1 MVMRLIESVCMAV
14 WFDGFER
21 YGPDVISARDGS
33 GGWPKGGTSDTVER
47 GGRRRRTGRPMKE
60 ARAAPV
66 T

>member
-1 MVMRLIESVCMAV
+1 MAV

-60 ARAAPV
+60 ARAALV